1 MCYPQ
6 TMILKKK
13 KNMTKLILPTNAIHF
28 EWDYYSEDKVT
39 VVALD
44 NSLDYFKAHPMM
56 IHGKLYDVFNER
68 LTKDCKCID
77 GCIYF
82 YAGKDDEVWK
92 MNDLIE
98 KFQNMRKD
106 MISKKTWK
114 PTGKA
119 TINNNSIISKL

>member
-1 MCYPQ
+1 
-6 TMILKKK
+6 MILKKK
-13 KNMTKLILPTNAIHF
+13 KNMTKLILPTNTVHF

-44 NSLDYFKAHPMM
+44 NTLDYFKAHPKM
-56 IHGKLYDVFNER
+56 IDGKLYDVFNER
-68 LTKDCKCID
+68 LTKNCQYLD

-82 YAGKDDEVWK
+82 YAGKKDEEWK

-98 KFQNMRKD
+98 KFQNMKRD
-106 MISKKTWK
+106 MIDKKQWV

-119 TINNNSIISKL
+119 TINDNSIIS